1 MVLLSLLVSESAVA
15 ETIKTI
21 GAPENWQIGF
31 QPAVT
36 DVMEG
41 ITWFHNDILLPITIG
56 IAGLVTLLMAYVMIR
71 FRAKANPEPSK
82 TAHNTVVEIVWTLVP
97 ALIVMVLGVIGVR
110 EVYFQDAPPEE
121 IWDEYAGV
129 PADEAE
135 VTIKAIGSR
144 WFWTYE
150 YPDENI
156 QFDSMMVEDADLKE
170 GQPRLLTTDTR
181 VVLPVDTV
189 IRIQVTA
196 DPRDVI
202 HSWAIPAFGIK
213 VDAVPGRLNE
223 RWFRVKAGFEGR
235 YYGQCSELCGERH
248 AFMPITVD
256 IVSKDDYRAWLAA
269 AQKEYGAGLVNPD
282 AQKTTV
288 ALSDATAPAVAS
300 AVE

>member
-1 MVLLSLLVSESAVA
+1 MLSMLVCESAVA

-21 GAPENWQIGF
+21 GMPKNWQMGF
-31 QPAVT
+31 QPAAT

-41 ITWFHNDILLPITIG
+41 ITWFHNDILLPITLG
-56 IAGLVTLLMAYVMIR
+56 IAGFVTLLMAYVLIR

-82 TAHNTVVEIVWTLVP
+82 TAHNTIVEIVWTLVP
-97 ALIVMVLGVIGVR
+97 ALIVMVLGVVGVR

-121 IWDEYAGV
+121 IWAEYAGV
-129 PADEAE
+129 PAEESE

-144 WFWTYE
+144 WFWTYQ

-156 QFDSMMVEDADLKE
+156 QFDSLMVEDADLKE
-170 GQPRLLTTDTR
+170 GQPRLFTTDTR
-181 VVLPVDTV
+181 VVLPVDTI
-189 IRIQVTA
+189 IRIQVTS

-223 RWFRVKAGFEGR
+223 RWFRVKSGFEGR
-235 YYGQCSELCGERH
+235 YYGQCSELCGARH

-256 IVSKDDYRAWLAA
+256 IVSKEDYRAWLATVQQA
-269 AQKEYGAGLVNPD
+269 DGSGLVGDNVE
-282 AQKTTV
+282 KTTV
-288 ALSDATAPAVAS
+288 ALSDAAARAVAS